1 MSFVPL
7 LQTVSTTDTTHKK
20 KLLSSCLYIVCNVV
34 ISKKRKFMKKVKKSC
49 LPEDSDPDD
58 LYKSLNDES
67 IELSALSPA
76 AELLKLSAAGM
87 FASKTL
93 FC

>member
-1 MSFVPL
+1 
-7 LQTVSTTDTTHKK
+7 
-20 KLLSSCLYIVCNVV
+20 
-34 ISKKRKFMKKVKKSC
+34 MKKVKKSC